1 MYGNYFPS
9 IESFNI
15 LSQKITI
22 MTCRG
27 GWLEVPDV
35 PGAAEVIAAQEA
47 LIRYSR
53 DEYLPNRV
61 ADRVPMVPG
70 EVIAAQEALIRYSRD
85 DYSLELQEFKSGGIF
100 EISLL
105 LTKI

>member
-1 MYGNYFPS
+1 
-9 IESFNI
+9 
-15 LSQKITI
+15 

-53 DEYLPNRV
+53 GEYLPNRE
-61 ADRVPMVPG
+61 RIGSPM
-70 EVIAAQEALIRYSRD
+70 
-85 DYSLELQEFKSGGIF
+85 SLVLLR
-100 EISLL
+100 SLL
-105 LTKI
+105 PKRLVSGIAGMNIYLTG